1 MAITWILVANAS
13 LAKLYANLGPN
24 KGLTLVKELIHPES
38 RQKNSELVT
47 DRSGHQATAG
57 NGAGGGQ
64 GSKLPQTA
72 PKTHEAKLFAQEI
85 AQELYLGRA
94 KNAFGRAIVFAPPA
108 FMGML
113 NAVLDNPTAQ
123 LITDRFE
130 KDYTKESEPVLR
142 ERLAS
147 CLFL

>member
-47 DRSGHQATAG
+47 DRPGHQATA
-57 NGAGGGQ
+57 ASGQ

-72 PKTHEAKLFAQEI
+72 PKTYEAKLFAQEI

-130 KDYTKESEPVLR
+130 KDYTKEPVPVLR

>member
-24 KGLTLVKELIHPES
+24 KGLTLVKEMIHPES
-38 RQKNSELVT
+38 RQKNSDLVT
-47 DRSGHQATAG
+47 DRAGSMPGVG
-57 NGAGGGQ
+57 NGS
-64 GSKLPQTA
+64 GSKISQTT
-72 PKTHEAKLFAQEI
+72 PKEHEAKVFAQEI
-85 AQELYLGRA
+85 AQELYRGRA
-94 KNAFGRAIVFAPPA
+94 KNAFARAIVCAPPA

-113 NAVLDNPTAQ
+113 NGVLDSPTAQ

-130 KDYTKESEPVLR
+130 KDYTKASEPVLR
-142 ERLAS
+142 ERLEG

>member
-38 RQKNSELVT
+38 RQKNSDLVS
-47 DRSGHQATAG
+47 DRSGAMAG
-57 NGAGGGQ
+57 NGGGGSMQ
-64 GSKLPQTA
+64 PQTL
-72 PKTHEAKLFAQEI
+72 PKQHEAKVFAQEI
-85 AQELYLGRA
+85 AQELYQGRSQ
-94 KNAFGRAIVFAPPA
+94 NAFKRAILVAPPA

-113 NAVLDNPTAQ
+113 NTVIDGPTAQ
-123 LITDRFE
+123 LITERFE
-130 KDYTKESEPVLR
+130 KDYTKTSESELS

-147 CLFL
+147 AIYL

>member
-24 KGLTLVKELIHPES
+24 KGLTLVKEMIHPES

-47 DRSGHQATAG
+47 DRAGSMASAG
-57 NGAGGGQ
+57 NGL
-64 GSKLPQTA
+64 GSKQSQTE
-72 PKTHEAKLFAQEI
+72 PKTHEAKVFAQEL
-85 AQELYLGRA
+85 AQELYRGRA

-113 NAVLDNPTAQ
+113 NSVLDSPTAQ

-130 KDYTKESEPVLR
+130 KDYTKTSEPKLK
-142 ERLAS
+142 EHLGS

>member
-38 RQKNSELVT
+38 RQKNSELVS
-47 DRSGHQATAG
+47 DRSGAMS
-57 NGAGGGQ
+57 AGGGGGGG
-64 GSKLPQTA
+64 GSMQPQTL
-72 PKTHEAKLFAQEI
+72 PKQHEAKVFAQEI
-85 AQELYLGRA
+85 AQALYQGRTL
-94 KNAFGRAIVFAPPA
+94 NAFKRAIIVAPPA

-113 NAVLDNPTAQ
+113 NTVIDGPTAQ
-123 LITDRFE
+123 LISERFE
-130 KDYTKESEPVLR
+130 KDYTKCSEPELN

-147 CLFL
+147 AIFL